1 MGKGIM
7 NMVKGDK
14 GDKGDGGDSMVSSR
28 TGDPNSDYWHPDDG
42 VIRGYR
48 SFKNFSY
55 TNNYSN
61 AKFDETLEGEPQ
73 TPVVEQSKTNKLT
86 EIASSFG
93 SNIVNDIKERGV
105 TGVLGGIADHFTG
118 NLFDFDGKN
127 LKPDEMKNAQ
137 IDKGEN
143 QASKIMAALDSA
155 TSSVRYQAATMKNS
169 GSGPKMKIPAK
180 PQSKA
185 SKSSINKSLQPGL

>member
-1 MGKGIM
+1 MMGKGIM

-93 SNIVNDIKERGV
+93 SNIMSDIK
-105 TGVLGGIADHFTG
+105 
-118 NLFDFDGKN
+118 
-127 LKPDEMKNAQ
+127 
-137 IDKGEN
+137 
-143 QASKIMAALDSA
+143 
-155 TSSVRYQAATMKNS
+155 
-169 GSGPKMKIPAK
+169 
-180 PQSKA
+180 
-185 SKSSINKSLQPGL
+185 